1 MGRRQWLGVMC
12 PSWGTE
18 GNLVCLSIS
27 QPASLPWM
35 RRPRRGRFGTGGG
48 SRGTEGP
55 VVQGRALWAG
65 PGSEVLVAEQGAV
78 LKGLPAPLPHD

>member
-1 MGRRQWLGVMC
+1 MGVTC

-18 GNLVCLSIS
+18 GDLVCLSIS

-35 RRPRRGRFGTGGG
+35 WRPRRGRFGTGGG
-48 SRGTEGP
+48 FRGTEGP
-55 VVQGRALWAG
+55 VAQGRALWAG
-65 PGSEVLVAEQGAV
+65 PGSEVLVAEQGTV